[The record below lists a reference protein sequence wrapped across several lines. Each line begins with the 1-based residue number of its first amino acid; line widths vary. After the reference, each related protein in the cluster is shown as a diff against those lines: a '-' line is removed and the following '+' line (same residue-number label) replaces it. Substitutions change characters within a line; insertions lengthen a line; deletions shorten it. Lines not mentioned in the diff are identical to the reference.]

1 MRTSRTII
9 VAAVLALAIGA
20 CGPSDP
26 MSDAD
31 VRAFAGFSTAYRP
44 VAADMAKVGQAV
56 SKDQTADARAGIEA
70 LKPELAATD
79 VKVEAVGNR
88 TVRLLLEDYMRIT
101 RRAIAAV
108 DRLVRQLEAQPK
120 QVPSRDLL
128 ADVQSTS
135 ATLKEADQNLVGR
148 ILDQAASD
156 GQKAAI
162 ERAITIQN

>member
-1 MRTSRTII
+1 MRTFRTII
-9 VAAVLALAIGA
+9 VAAVLAVAIAA

-31 VRAFAGFSTAYRP
+31 VQAFAGFSTSYQP

-70 LKPELAATD
+70 LKPELAASD

-108 DRLVRQLEAQPK
+108 DRLVRQLEAHPK

-156 GQKAAI
+156 EQKAAI
-162 ERAITIQN
+162 NRAITIQN